1 MVGSGTGELGVRIAG
16 VRGGVASCSVRVR
29 SLCAPVSW
37 QATDAGGGTGPGPS
51 RAGRGG
57 AAGCSAPR
65 APRARRLYW
74 SASLVSYAGSAL
86 TNVALPI
93 LVFGLT
99 GSTFLTGLVV
109 ALEAL
114 AYVLFGLY
122 AGVLAN

>member
-1 MVGSGTGELGVRIAG
+1 MTSRGTEPHSTGETV
-16 VRGGVASCSVRVR
+16 
-29 SLCAPVSW
+29 
-37 QATDAGGGTGPGPS
+37 
-51 RAGRGG
+51 
-57 AAGCSAPR
+57 PR
-65 APRARRLYW
+65 AVQPLWRHRDYRLYW

-122 AGVLAN
+122 AGVLANRVQRRRLMVLADCANALLIGSPPPAAPGTGRTP